1 MEIMQENERFIDEIK
16 NTKDIK
22 DLLEIYNQIKYREF
36 INYNVDIWN
45 LKFDNLEAKDFEDF
59 KLFLIEILDKNLLY
73 KNYSEKNDKNN
84 NINIDEKKLNNLLYS
99 NF

>member
-36 INYNVDIWN
+36 INYNVDI
-45 LKFDNLEAKDFEDF
+45 
-59 KLFLIEILDKNLLY
+59 
-73 KNYSEKNDKNN
+73 
-84 NINIDEKKLNNLLYS
+84 
-99 NF
+99 